1 MHPSGHTVDAGP
13 RPSVAAVHAKGG
25 KAMDTVIGVG
35 LIGLGA
41 IGRSHARA
49 LDALRDHARLRAFSG
64 GDLAAAA
71 EAGWPGAVQ
80 VTPDALL
87 ERDDVDLVVIC
98 SPSGAHAEQALA
110 ALEAGRHVV
119 VEKPLALSAADADRI
134 VGLAAERGLRVST
147 ISQRRLEPEVQAV
160 RAALD
165 AGQLG
170 AVRLA
175 TTHVHWWR
183 DEDYY
188 AAAAWRGDPAG
199 GGGSLMNQGVHSV
212 DLLQWLAGPVESV
225 TAQQAT
231 IAHASEAEDA
241 TVATVRFTSG
251 ALGLIST
258 TTATPPGSPATLTLH
273 CERGVVEIGQSE
285 LLRWDVEGLPAPT
298 IDTEGTGIGV
308 GASDPAAIGI
318 AGHLQQWSDILDAVR
333 EGQDS
338 AISGRGGAA
347 TVHLLDALT
356 TAARTGRLVTLEEL
370 R

>member
-1 MHPSGHTVDAGP
+1 
-13 RPSVAAVHAKGG
+13 
-25 KAMDTVIGVG
+25 MDTVIGVG
-35 LIGLGA
+35 LIGLGT

-64 GDLAAAA
+64 GDVAAAA
-71 EAGWPGAVQ
+71 EAGWTDAVQ

-87 ERDDVDLVVIC
+87 ERDDVDLVAIC

-110 ALEAGRHVV
+110 ALEAGKHVV

-147 ISQRRLEPEVQAV
+147 ISQRRLEPEVTAV
-160 RAALD
+160 RQALE

-175 TTHVHWWR
+175 TTQVHWWR

-199 GGGSLMNQGVHSV
+199 GGGSLMNQGVHNV

-231 IAHASEAEDA
+231 IAHASEAEDT
-241 TVATVRFTSG
+241 TVATVRFVSG

-273 CERGVVEIGQSE
+273 CERGVVEIGQGE
-285 LLRWDVEGLPAPT
+285 ITRWDVDGIPAPQVGG
-298 IDTEGTGIGV
+298 EGDGIGI
-308 GASDPAAIGI
+308 GASDHTAIGI
-318 AGHLQQWSDILDAVR
+318 TGHIQQWSDVLSALR
-333 EGQDS
+333 EEREP
-338 AISGRGGAA
+338 AISAADGAA
-347 TVHLLDALT
+347 TVHLLDAIT
-356 TAARTGRLVTLEEL
+356 TAARTGRLVTLEEN